1 MKQCLTSLSA
11 SLATPN
17 RIGEYGVKAFF
28 FPAEKRKKVMVLN
41 LVTNTSQ
48 MLITIFFGIPGLLYF
63 LFRNDIAVAVWKLV
77 LIFTLVILLIIAGY
91 YLRKTKLLIKGLT
104 LEKVF
109 NYVQTL
115 PLVMRWKVVLY
126 SAIRYII
133 FSGLFYLLLRFF
145 GVSVSLLVAAPLI
158 TTMYLIASVLPT
170 FFFLDVAIKGGA
182 AIWLFAFAGVGEI
195 PVLCVVTSMWLL
207 NFVFP
212 AIWGSFYVAKFKINP

>member
-1 MKQCLTSLSA
+1 
-11 SLATPN
+11 
-17 RIGEYGVKAFF
+17 
-28 FPAEKRKKVMVLN
+28 MVLN
-41 LVTNTSQ
+41 LVSNTSQ

-77 LIFTLVILLIIAGY
+77 LIFILVILLIVAGY

-115 PLVMRWKVVLY
+115 PLAVRWKVILY

-145 GVSVSLLVAAPLI
+145 GVSVSLLLAAPLI
-158 TTMYLIASVLPT
+158 TAMYLIASVLPT
-170 FFFLDVAIKGGA
+170 FFFLDVAIKGGVA
-182 AIWLFAFAGVGEI
+182 LWLFAFAGVGEI
-195 PVLCVVTSMWLL
+195 PVLCAVTSMWLL

-212 AIWGSFYVAKFKINP
+212 AIWGSFYVAKFKINS